1 MNLEIR
7 HLRVVCAIAD
17 TGSMTKAASLLGQA
31 QPAVTAQL
39 QRIER
44 ALGGPLFERG
54 RRGTTPTALGE
65 LVLARARV
73 VLPAMRGLQEDA
85 AQLAGTRI
93 RPNQWRIGAV
103 SGPILGGLMPR
114 LAAEHESVEVLT
126 QPSHWA
132 DQLAELAAAGKLDF
146 CIVGVCGDSVPGV
159 PQDGLVWREIAIDAI
174 YVMLPENHP
183 LAGRWEVDL
192 AELADA
198 QWASMPGDGCFGD
211 CFAAACARAGFTP
224 RTMYEMDIGNA
235 IDTVQSGHA
244 VGLCKA
250 TFRRVD
256 GIATLPIAGG
266 PLRWRHLLGWHPSS
280 EASAYADVMLAHAV
294 AAYGESAARNPHYL
308 QWCKAN
314 PRFGPAFPSHRVR
327 TQMISIIG
335 DT

>member
-17 TGSMTKAASLLGQA
+17 TGSVTKAASLLGLA

-54 RRGTTPTALGE
+54 RHGATPTALGE

-85 AQLAGTRI
+85 AQLSGTRV

-103 SGPILGGLMPR
+103 NGPILGGLMSR
-114 LAAEHESVEVLT
+114 LAADKDGVEVLT
-126 QPSHWA
+126 HPSHWA
-132 DQLAELAAAGKLDF
+132 DQLCELAVAGKLDF
-146 CIVGVCGDSVPGV
+146 CIVGVCGDTVPGT
-159 PQDGLVWREIAIDAI
+159 PEDGLIWREIAIDAI
-174 YVMLPENHP
+174 FVMLPEHHA
-183 LAGRWEVDL
+183 LAHRWEIDL
-192 AELADA
+192 SELADA

-235 IDTVQSGHA
+235 VDAVLSGHA

-256 GIATLPIAGG
+256 GIATVPLAGG
-266 PLRWRHLLGWHPSS
+266 PLRWRHLLGWHPRS
-280 EASAYADVMLAHAV
+280 EAAGYADVMLAHAA
-294 AAYGESAARNPHYL
+294 AAYAESAARNPHYL
-308 QWCKAN
+308 EWGKAN
-314 PRFGPAFPSHRVR
+314 PQFGPRV
-327 TQMISIIG
+327 SIASR
-335 DT
+335 